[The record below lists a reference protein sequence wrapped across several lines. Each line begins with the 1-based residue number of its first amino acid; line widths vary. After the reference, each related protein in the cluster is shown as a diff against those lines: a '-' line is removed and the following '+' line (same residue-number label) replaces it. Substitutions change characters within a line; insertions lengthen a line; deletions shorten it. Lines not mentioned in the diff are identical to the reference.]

1 MPGRDGADAHVEDR
15 VAAGGLALRPHSWT
29 AVDGLPVEGWRAYVA
44 DRCDAAGV
52 PYAFDVDLE
61 HGVTA
66 VVNPLEATGRHRD
79 HRQDRRAAALDSR
92 VRLTR

>member
-1 MPGRDGADAHVEDR
+1 MMPGRDGADAHVEDR

-44 DRCDAAGV
+44 DRCEAAGV

-61 HGVTA
+61 HSVTA
-66 VVNPLEATGRHRD
+66 VVNPHNRPDDTEIT
-79 HRQDRRAAALDSR
+79 DRIAELLPS
-92 VRLTR
+92 TRGCG